1 MLTFHPAAQILAW
14 CLLVATV
21 QHLSLSNLLLVTL
34 LVVLAALSLS
44 SRKLLQL
51 IRRTRWLMLSLLLIY
66 GYSTPGLAIFTA
78 LAQFSPTQEGVH
90 DGVLQL
96 ARLLVALAGL
106 AILLDKL
113 HRQHWMAGLYTLFLP
128 LDWLGLS
135 RERFAVRLALTLH
148 YAELAMLRGTQRWQ
162 DILSSLSEQNNEV
175 DTQVLTLPIYRYTF
189 ADGLLLTLAS
199 LLLWLSIQ

>member
-1 MLTFHPAAQILAW
+1 MLTFHPAAQILTW
-14 CLLVATV
+14 CLLVATM
-21 QHLSLSNLLLVTL
+21 QHLALPSLLLVTL

-44 SRKLLQL
+44 TRKLLQL

-66 GYSTPGLAIFTA
+66 GYSTPGHAIFTA

-199 LLLWLSIQ
+199 LLLWLSIR